1 MCFVSPVMNDRP
13 LPHRTPA
20 LPALAVICFL
30 LASLAL
36 PVRAQA
42 PPTTPEELVR
52 QAVQNE
58 LNDDSNLHFFAWKER
73 KNHGHGTEV
82 EHDVQTPSGVVSRV
96 ILINGEPLNPRQQR
110 EEQERIQK
118 MLDPEQ
124 MQSKL
129 KEQQEDDARTSK
141 MLGAIPN
148 AFDFTYLSS
157 ETDPNGHKLITLQ
170 FDPRPGYN
178 PPSREVAVFT
188 GMKGEIVIDATDMHL
203 AKVDGTLFKD
213 VNFGWGILGRL
224 YKGGRFVVEKGEIT
238 PTHWDT
244 THLFLHFDGK
254 ELIFK
259 SIHINDDETDWGYT
273 PVPPMTVDQAL
284 DYLTHADAPQD
295 ASSAL
300 GRFPESPGS
309 SPGAPSAAQ
318 PAPAVSHTRALA
330 MDSTR
335 SSPQR

>member
-1 MCFVSPVMNDRP
+1 MCFVSPVMDDPP

-73 KNHGHGTEV
+73 KNHGHGTQV
-82 EHDVQTPSGVVSRV
+82 EHDVQTPSGVVSRI
-96 ILINGEPLNPRQQR
+96 ILINGEPLNAKQQR
-110 EEQERIQK
+110 EEDARIRTQ
-118 MLDPEQ
+118 LDPQE
-124 MQSKL
+124 MQRQL
-129 KEQQEDDARTSK
+129 KDQQEDDARTRK

-148 AFDFTYLSS
+148 AFDFTYLSG
-157 ETDPNGHKLITLQ
+157 ETALNGNQLDTFQ
-170 FDPRPGYN
+170 FTPRPGYN
-178 PPSREVAVFT
+178 PPSREIAVFT
-188 GMKGEIVIDATDMHL
+188 GMKGNLVIDETAKRL

-224 YKGGRFVVEKGEIT
+224 YKGGRFVVEKTEIT

-259 SIHINDDETDWGYT
+259 SIHINDDETDWDYK
-273 PVPPMTVDQAL
+273 PVPPMTVEQAL
-284 DYLTHADAPQD
+284 DYLTHADAPQN
-295 ASSAL
+295 A
-300 GRFPESPGS
+300 SPGS
-309 SPGAPSAAQ
+309 SPGAPSAAP
-318 PAPAVSHTRALA
+318 PALAVSHTRALA